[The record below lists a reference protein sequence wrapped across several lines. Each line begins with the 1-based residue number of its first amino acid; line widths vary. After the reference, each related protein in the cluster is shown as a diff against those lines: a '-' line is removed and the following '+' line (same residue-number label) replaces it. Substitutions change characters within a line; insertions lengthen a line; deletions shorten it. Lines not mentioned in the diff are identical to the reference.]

1 MLKCSQ
7 IWTFV
12 VTVFVVTIIGSI
24 TATTGPENNLL
35 INLSIV

>member
-12 VTVFVVTIIGSI
+12 VTVFVATTIGSI

-35 INLSIV
+35 GKLSIV